1 MKILLIAGH
10 GGGDPGA
17 IGNAYKECTLTRHLL
32 ECIINRLP
40 YSQYNLDV
48 TKYDITKNCYEE
60 SKRGNIPNYSDFDFV
75 LELHFNAFSD
85 SSARGSE
92 VLYRTD
98 DRVKDFGEA
107 LLTKM
112 GNLGFANRGVKLRSD
127 LLNMNNC
134 YNKGVPY
141 ALFETCFI
149 TNAGDVSRYQA
160 TYNDIADAIIDA
172 IAFAWD
178 CEESEKIYRVQTG
191 AFKNRQNAV
200 NYAKELKEKGIDCFI
215 VES

>member
-1 MKILLIAGH
+1 MKVLIIAGH
-10 GGGDPGA
+10 GDGDPGA
-17 IGNAYKECTLTRHLL
+17 VGNSYKECTLTRHLL

-40 YSQYNLDV
+40 YSAYNIDM
-48 TKYDITKNCYEE
+48 TKYDVNKNAYEE
-60 SKRGNIPNYSDFDFV
+60 SKKGNLPYYESYDFV
-75 LELHFNAFSD
+75 LEIHFNAFSD
-85 SSARGSE
+85 NSVRGSE

-98 DRVKDFGEA
+98 DTVKDFGEA

-112 GNLGFANRGVKLRSD
+112 ANLGFVNRGMKVRED

-134 YNKGVPY
+134 YEKSVPY

-149 TNAGDVSRYQA
+149 TNPGDVSRYQA

-172 IAFAWD
+172 IAFAWG

-215 VES
+215 VEC

>member
-10 GGGDPGA
+10 GDGDPGA
-17 IGNAYKECTLTRHLL
+17 IGNTYKECTLTRHLL
-32 ECIINRLP
+32 ECIVNRLP
-40 YSQYNLDV
+40 YSQYDLDV

-60 SKRGNIPNYSDFDFV
+60 SKNGNVPNYSDFDFG

-107 LLTKM
+107 LLIKM
-112 GNLGFANRGVKLRSD
+112 ANLGFTNRGVKLRSD

-134 YNKGVPY
+134 YNKGVHY

-149 TNAGDVSRYQA
+149 TNPGDVSRYQS
-160 TYNDIADAIIDA
+160 TYNDIADAIIDS
-172 IAFAWD
+172 IAYAFG
-178 CEESEKIYRVQTG
+178 CEESDTFYRVQVG

-200 NYAKELKEKGIDCFI
+200 NYCKELKEKGIDCFV
-215 VES
+215 VEA

>member
-1 MKILLIAGH
+1 MKILIIAGH

-17 IGNAYKECTLTRHLL
+17 IGNTYKECTLTRHLI

-40 YSQYNLDV
+40 YSSYNIDIS
-48 TKYDITKNCYEE
+48 KYDVTKNCYEE
-60 SKRGNIPNYSDFDFV
+60 SKKGNVPDYNEYDFV

-85 SSARGSE
+85 SSAKGSE

-112 GNLGFANRGVKLRSD
+112 GNLGFVNRGVKLRSD

-149 TNAGDVSRYQA
+149 TNSGDVSRYTA
-160 TYNDIADAIIDA
+160 TSNEIADAIIDS
-172 IAFAWD
+172 ITYAFD
-178 CEESEKIYRVQTG
+178 CQESDTFYRVQVG

-200 NYAKELKEKGIDCFI
+200 NYCQELKGKGIDCFV
-215 VES
+215 VEA

>member
-1 MKILLIAGH
+1 MKVLLIAGH
-10 GGGDPGA
+10 GAGDPGA
-17 IGNAYKECTLTRHLL
+17 VGNSYKECTLTRHLL
-32 ECIINRLP
+32 ECITNRMP
-40 YSQYNLDV
+40 YSAYNIDM
-48 TKYDITKNCYEE
+48 TKYDVNKNAYEE
-60 SKRGNIPNYSDFDFV
+60 SKKGSIPDYEAYDFV
-75 LELHFNAFSD
+75 LEIHFNAFSD
-85 SSARGSE
+85 NSVRGTE
-92 VLYRTD
+92 VLYRSGDT
-98 DRVKDFGEA
+98 VKDFGEA

-112 GNLGFANRGVKLRSD
+112 ANLGFVNRGMKVRED

-134 YNKGVPY
+134 YEKSVPY

-172 IAFAWD
+172 IAFAWG

-215 VES
+215 VEC